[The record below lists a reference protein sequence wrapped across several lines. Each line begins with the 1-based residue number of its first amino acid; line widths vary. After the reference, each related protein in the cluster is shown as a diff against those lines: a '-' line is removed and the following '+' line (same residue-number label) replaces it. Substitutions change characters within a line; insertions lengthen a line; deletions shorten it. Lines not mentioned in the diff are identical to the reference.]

1 MQTENQLRNLKPLSE
16 RSREEARKIQSL
28 AGKTSVRRK
37 KERKMLKD
45 YINEILKEKVTIGGV
60 KMSKIEGL
68 IRSAVNDIGKNPD
81 IKDLKI
87 LFELAGLYSE
97 KESASVNVN
106 TFGGVV
112 FKTDNPEVARMVTEL
127 AELGRGTSNSVVTGD
142 EDIDNGGNDR

>member
-1 MQTENQLRNLKPLSE
+1 MQTEKQLKNLKPLSE
-16 RSREEARKIQSL
+16 RSTKEAREIQSL
-28 AGKTSVRRK
+28 AGKKSGEAKRK
-37 KERKMLKD
+37 KKALRD
-45 YINEILKEKVTIGGV
+45 YINDILKEKVTIGGV

-97 KESASVNVN
+97 KEAAAVNVN

-142 EDIDNGGNDR
+142 EDGGDDR